1 MATKYLH
8 FLTIDTDTVK
18 LSLDLSSGSAGS
30 SKSSSIGHRVDE
42 CTCTMYVHVQCMYV
56 CSVFSTNCMHI
67 AC

>member
-18 LSLDLSSGSAGS
+18 VSLDLSSGSAGS

-42 CTCTMYVHVQCMYV
+42 CTCTMYVHVCVWCIFNKLYAYCML
-56 CSVFSTNCMHI
+56 T
-67 AC
+67 